1 VPLIN
6 SQFLTRLAD
15 VLNRPCNDHR
25 IDHFRQSLTTR
36 SVARCC
42 CQERAGDWQ
51 RFVRFDQ
58 LLKTGSFD
66 PKLTTGWKEFGA
78 IRVGIV
84 GQAADHRLPLNYLF
98 LCRITYG
105 DDV

>member
-15 VLNRPCNDHR
+15 VLNRPSNHHGF
-25 IDHFRQSLTTR
+25 DHFRRSSTTR
-36 SVARCC
+36 LGARCG
-42 CQERAGDWQ
+42 CQKRSGDRQ

-66 PKLTTGWKEFGA
+66 PKLPTGWKKFGT
-78 IRVGIV
+78 IRVGFV
-84 GQAADHRLPLNYLF
+84 CQAADHRLPLNCLF
-98 LCRITYG
+98 PCRIIY
-105 DDV
+105 DDDA